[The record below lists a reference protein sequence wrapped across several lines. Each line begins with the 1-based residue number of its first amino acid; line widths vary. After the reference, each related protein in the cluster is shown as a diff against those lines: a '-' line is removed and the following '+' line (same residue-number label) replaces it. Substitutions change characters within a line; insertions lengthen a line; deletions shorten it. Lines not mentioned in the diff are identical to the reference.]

1 MIEPKFPV
9 LKKKFE
15 RVPSWEDVCPF
26 LLDDDDGT
34 KTEEINRSY
43 QTISQ
48 KRDEML
54 RQFLK
59 MSNPT
64 WKKVADALR
73 LGTYSNLAD
82 KIEHDP
88 TEEII

>member
-1 MIEPKFPV
+1 MTEPRFQI

-15 RVPSWEDVCPF
+15 RVPSWDAVCPF

-43 QTISQ
+43 QTVPQ

-73 LGTYSNLAD
+73 LGTYNNLAD
-82 KIEHDP
+82 KIEHESN
-88 TEEII
+88 EEII